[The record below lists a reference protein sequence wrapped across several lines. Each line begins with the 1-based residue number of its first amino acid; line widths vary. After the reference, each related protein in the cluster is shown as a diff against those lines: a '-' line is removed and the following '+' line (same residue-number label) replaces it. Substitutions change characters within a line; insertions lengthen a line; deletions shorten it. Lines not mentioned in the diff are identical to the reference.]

1 MSDSLTIEKMV
12 AIHDRYQKNL
22 TEHEKNRKRM
32 DDALNFQMI
41 LDAEML
47 RLRAREMRIRY
58 VNRT

>member
-22 TEHEKNRKRM
+22 IEHEKNRKRM
-32 DDALNFQMI
+32 DDTLNFQMI

-47 RLRAREMRIRY
+47 RLRAQETAIPRVIR
-58 VNRT
+58 T